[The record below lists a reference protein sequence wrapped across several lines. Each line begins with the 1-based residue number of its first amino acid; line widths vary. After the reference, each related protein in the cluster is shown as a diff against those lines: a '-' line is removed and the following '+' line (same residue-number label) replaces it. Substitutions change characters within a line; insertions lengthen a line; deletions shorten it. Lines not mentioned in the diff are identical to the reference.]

1 MNKGKILAAL
11 LFAFVSSASMAEG
24 ARSTTA
30 NFQVTATVSPS
41 CLISST
47 NVSFGPITPAQSGKV
62 NATGA
67 IESTCTKTT
76 GYNVEI
82 VFDGELYDGKMFH
95 PDAIA
100 SDDLN
105 DPDTQ
110 LNFNI
115 GISQVGERQKSLAGT
130 GKAEVSTLV
139 AELPLNQFVK
149 PGNYSANMHVI
160 LNY

>member
-1 MNKGKILAAL
+1 MNKKILAAL
-11 LFAFVSSASMAEG
+11 MMIFSSSAAFAASEK
-24 ARSTTA
+24 STTA

-76 GYNVEI
+76 GYNLEI

-95 PDAIA
+95 PDAIT

-115 GISQVGERQKSLAGT
+115 GINQVGERQKSLAGT